1 VQSNPSQ
8 CQKNIQAANKMVR
21 HFPPPT
27 APPSSPVVAADAD
40 GDDASSLGSY
50 VAGYPNGTVTRES
63 EITKANGVKHVV
75 KSTYVDGH
83 RVKKTE
89 TVIIPHLPSLADN
102 IGENNDDDDSDIDW
116 SPPSPQSVPSLLDDG
131 FALTERSGSDPTL
144 DIDATIIE
152 TSNSTDTGGGDLL
165 MPHLAITPEFAH
177 VDSITVAVG
186 KSPPL
191 SRFSTP
197 PSMRACTTSLKQDE
211 TMVKSS
217 PASSPS
223 TPPTRR
229 SSSAELSA
237 TVENDAELDS
247 SLERQRETDRKKK
260 LKIKNVLRRLAK
272 SVRIS

>member
-1 VQSNPSQ
+1 
-8 CQKNIQAANKMVR
+8 MVN
-21 HFPPPT
+21 HSPPPA

-40 GDDASSLGSY
+40 SDDASPLGSF
-50 VAGYPNGTVTRES
+50 VARYPKGTVTHDSES
-63 EITKANGVKHVV
+63 TNANGVKHVV

-89 TVIIPHLPSLADN
+89 SVIIPHLRSLADN
-102 IGENNDDDDSDIDW
+102 IGEDDDDGDIDW

-144 DIDATIIE
+144 DLDPTIIE
-152 TSNSTDTGGGDLL
+152 TSNSTDTGGGDLI
-165 MPHLAITPEFAH
+165 MPQLAITPEFAH

-197 PSMRACTTSLKQDE
+197 PSMRACTRRSLKQDE
-211 TMVKSS
+211 TMVTSS
-217 PASSPS
+217 PTSSPR
-223 TPPTRR
+223 TPPTRC

-237 TVENDAELDS
+237 AVENDAELNTS
-247 SLERQRETDRKKK
+247 FERQRETDRKKK